1 MTEAAGRS
9 PKAKPGSGIGRI
21 AVQILLT
28 LVAAL
33 EVIPVLEVVNL
44 SLKTRRELYVGNPL
58 ALPERLIWENYRTA
72 FARLKVGTTFF
83 NTFFYTAASVAA
95 IALLSS
101 AAAWAIARNRGRF
114 FKLAYGY
121 FIVGILIP
129 FQALFLPI
137 YVIGYSFH
145 LTNTRYGIILM
156 YIAVG
161 MSFSVFL
168 MTSFMTQVPVELEE
182 AARIDG
188 CSIYRTYF
196 SVVLP
201 LLQPAMATLVI
212 LQSFGTWNDYL
223 MASLFVSD
231 TRLKTMTVFLQQ
243 LFSATSQDYT
253 SAMAAI
259 VILFVPIVALFVALQ
274 RYFIKGITV
283 GAVKG

>member
-1 MTEAAGRS
+1 MTFVV
-9 PKAKPGSGIGRI
+9 
-21 AVQILLT
+21 AV
-28 LVAAL
+28 
-33 EVIPVLEVVNL
+33 EVIPVLEVVNM
-44 SLKTRRELYVGNPL
+44 SLKTKRELYIGNPL
-58 ALPERLIWENYRTA
+58 ALPQKLIGANYQMA
-72 FARLKVGTTFF
+72 FARLKIGTTFF
-83 NTFFYTAASVAA
+83 NTFLYTAVSVIV

-101 AAAWAIARNRGRF
+101 AAAWAIARNKGKF
-114 FKLAYGY
+114 FKFSYIY
-121 FIVGILIP
+121 FMIGILIP

-137 YVIGYSFH
+137 YVIGYTFH

-156 YIAVG
+156 YVAVG
-161 MSFSVFL
+161 MSFCVFL
-168 MTSFMTQVPVELEE
+168 MTSFISQVPVELEE

-201 LLQPAMATLVI
+201 LLRPAIATLVI

-231 TRLKTMTVFLQQ
+231 SRLKTITVFLQQ

-259 VILFVPIVALFVALQ
+259 VILFVPIIVLFAALQ